1 MVGLIK
7 YFLDV
12 QMISSWY
19 FSKKINVK
27 LLTKIIPICNAMKSL
42 SVRQDW
48 HDLYINYDFQWKL
61 K

>member
-1 MVGLIK
+1 
-7 YFLDV
+7 
-12 QMISSWY
+12 MISSWY

-27 LLTKIIPICNAMKSL
+27 LLTKIIPICNPMKSL